1 MEHLAGRNID
11 SEFTRGAGKMQALQP
26 PASFFMKKFVIYYV
40 SERTIVDSIVLT
52 KILQKE
58 KTMTKT
64 KRRNFLRNT
73 ALTMTGAG
81 IWAAAASSASA
92 QAEPPKV
99 RRIIAVNGSHRA
111 GMTCAAGL
119 KLVLEAAKEADPS
132 LETELIELA
141 NIEFNQAVVG
151 ADQPDDALTPVLNKI
166 ASPECV
172 GFVVASPVYFG
183 LPSGRCVSFFSRFM
197 PLKRAGLLANKIFG
211 AVAAGSSRNGGVET
225 IIQALITSALTLQV
239 VVAVDSVPTSHWG
252 ATLWNQ
258 NNSIEQDD
266 FGKSTAKNLGI
277 RIAELAAKLGK

>member
-1 MEHLAGRNID
+1 M
-11 SEFTRGAGKMQALQP
+11 TQT
-26 PASFFMKKFVIYYV
+26 
-40 SERTIVDSIVLT
+40 ERRD
-52 KILQKE
+52 
-58 KTMTKT
+58 
-64 KRRNFLRNT
+64 FLRNT

-81 IWAAAASSASA
+81 IWAVASSASA

-132 LETELIELA
+132 LETELFELA
-141 NIEFNQAVVG
+141 DIDFKQAVVG

-166 ASPECV
+166 ASSECV
-172 GFVVASPVYFG
+172 GLIVASPVYFG

-197 PLKRAGLLANKIFG
+197 PLKRAGQFTNKIFG
-211 AVAAGSSRNGGVET
+211 AVVSGGARNGGQET
-225 IIQALITSALTLQV
+225 VLHALINSALTLQV
-239 VVAVDSVPTSHWG
+239 IVAVDSVPTSHWG

-258 NNSIEQDD
+258 NNSIEQDE

-277 RIAELAAKLGK
+277 RVAELAAKVGK